1 MEGGERRAS
10 LLTTIYCRYR
20 YGMVWYP
27 YCTGADE
34 PSEPDT
40 GTIASTDYAVKSLY
54 GGCMIAL
61 FPRYFPGRQAPGVKL
76 SPLLG
81 PGPDGADL

>member
-20 YGMVWYP
+20 YGMVRYP

-40 GTIASTDYAVKSLY
+40 GTVASTDHAVKSLY

-61 FPRYFPGRQAPGVKL
+61 FFAISPGAKP
-76 SPLLG
+76 P
-81 PGPDGADL
+81 A